1 MRKKEKYSDEPL
13 ITRKKER
20 GCTKNVRKGKKECVR
35 MWSKRMK
42 QRGQKCEINL
52 TSKSKRKP
60 HQATMTNKDRQG

>member
-35 MWSKRMK
+35 M
-42 QRGQKCEINL
+42 
-52 TSKSKRKP
+52 
-60 HQATMTNKDRQG
+60 